1 MPRSFPESIQLIGV
15 VETEGDGQGEDVRHV
30 TINPNYRR
38 YGNASNESFFYF
50 INRILPAMNPTQSK
64 FKQDKDKK
72 LISEMFSVADEAFA
86 LVVLFNEY
94 DVWEEQII
102 AEDEGRQPAK
112 KKRFCDSKSGRRDG
126 WKREGKNLFFK
137 LCMEV
142 EKLRSDPETGKE
154 LEEKVKYRLAGGC
167 EEQDEEGNDES
178 GQEPD
183 IDIYKSANFVKML
196 AECDDDDHGDKD
208 VTDIDSD

>member
-1 MPRSFPESIQLIGV
+1 MPRSFLESIQLIGV
-15 VETEGDGQGEDVRHV
+15 VETEGDGEGEDVRHV

-50 INRILPAMNPTQSK
+50 VNRILPAMNPTQSK

-112 KKRFCDSKSGRRDG
+112 KKSSVTQKVVGGMDG
-126 WKREGKNLFFK
+126 KGKGKICFLNYAWRWKGFVVTQR
-137 LCMEV
+137 
-142 EKLRSDPETGKE
+142 
-154 LEEKVKYRLAGGC
+154 LER
-167 EEQDEEGNDES
+167 N
-178 GQEPD
+178 
-183 IDIYKSANFVKML
+183 
-196 AECDDDDHGDKD
+196 
-208 VTDIDSD
+208 